1 MAKTKL
7 FEAWSFRL
15 QQPAPFDDPKYAG
28 SKSMGFSQYNTS
40 STAQKSTLH
49 APTMRALLAYAK
61 LVSATENGQSVDGL
75 GAIGHQGTTYRIS
88 EYRSA
93 NKTDCVVFNPVTGK
107 FNAAQVEDGTQAL
120 KPYSVGAGNGTG
132 SGLLFCLM
140 PVLNE
145 DDEFR
150 QKFQE
155 FVSLLESG
163 WADMDAAFECALTL
177 CDNVY
182 RRIEN
187 SKQLGSD
194 GVKISI
200 PTTGNISV
208 ITQMAMD
215 SGNYAPTGASYGE
228 FTIMQMSGTPTAK
241 ASSFQKE
248 DFVAKYALSNRT
260 LTARELAMVPT
271 LPDWYI
277 IPKEVVRVCE
287 HAKVTTASSQP
298 MRNFLF
304 RGEAGTGKTMGAKA
318 IAAGLGLPYMKYTCS
333 ANTEIFDFTGMIFPE
348 TDAVSTGSSE
358 LDRERE
364 ILKSMGGISYANVA
378 KLLRLPDLDDMD
390 YDPAGVYQAL
400 TGVENL
406 AATVQDCMSVVLEKV
421 TEKVQALSK
430 RAENRQSSGQNY
442 TYVETDFVKALK
454 HGYLVEV
461 QEPSTIIQPGVL
473 VGLNSLLE
481 QEGSITLPT
490 GEIIRRHPDT
500 VVIVTTN
507 VSYEGCR
514 QMNQSVV
521 DRMSLVKDIELP
533 EPEVMVQRAMAV
545 TGCADEYLV
554 SQMVQVVNDMAD
566 YCRKNSITDGACGM
580 RSLIDWVISAEISGD
595 PYLSAKYTV
604 ISKATA
610 DEEDRE
616 ALITTILDPM
626 FAPKRKRTSA

>member
-1 MAKTKL
+1 MSVSINNLFNYSRSLPVPFDTMTNKKVKVASMYGAKT
-7 FEAWSFRL
+7 E
-15 QQPAPFDDPKYAG
+15 
-28 SKSMGFSQYNTS
+28 
-40 STAQKSTLH
+40 STLCGSVIKAVH
-49 APTMRALLAYAK
+49 AMCRC
-61 LVSATENGQSVDGL
+61 
-75 GAIGHQGTTYRIS
+75 I
-88 EYRSA
+88 
-93 NKTDCVVFNPVTGK
+93 
-107 FNAAQVEDGTQAL
+107 
-120 KPYSVGAGNGTG
+120 NGTG
-132 SGLLFCLM
+132 EGAVGQIDANKSVAEYKSSVGPDAYHLVVFDAASGSALASVYDKNTELIEQYVAHPSRRDGAAIFFALM
-140 PVLNE
+140 PFLMSDAE
-145 DDEFR
+145 FDET
-150 QKFQE
+150 FQE
-155 FVSLLESG
+155 YYDQFIAGYPDMAKATESM
-163 WADMDAAFECALTL
+163 AIL
-177 CDNVY
+177 CDNAY
-182 RRIEN
+182 RRIKDDTCPAHIN
-187 SKQLGSD
+187 ITVDKSGNLMRVSQGQL
-194 GVKISI
+194 
-200 PTTGNISV
+200 
-208 ITQMAMD
+208 D
-215 SGNYAPTGASYGE
+215 SGSFVPTSVTAGE
-228 FTIMQMSGTPTAK
+228 FTIFAK
-241 ASSFQKE
+241 TGPAVIKKAGVVVE
-248 DFVAKYALSNRT
+248 HTDFVGKYPLTPGRT
-260 LTARELAMVPT
+260 LSALELSLIPK
-271 LPDWYI
+271 LPEWYI
-277 IPKEVVRVCE
+277 IPPEVVDICK
-287 HAKVTTASSQP
+287 HAQKTTGRPMQ
-298 MRNFLF
+298 MRNFLL
-304 RGEAGTGKTMGAKA
+304 RGPAGTGKTMGAKA

-348 TDAVSTGSSE
+348 TDAVSTGSPE

-378 KLLRLPDLDDMD
+378 KLMRLPDLDDMD

-521 DRMSLVKDIELP
+521 DRMSLVKDIDLP

>member
-1 MAKTKL
+1 MSVSINNLFNYSRSLPVPFDTMTNKKVKVASMYGAKT
-7 FEAWSFRL
+7 E
-15 QQPAPFDDPKYAG
+15 
-28 SKSMGFSQYNTS
+28 
-40 STAQKSTLH
+40 STLCASVIKAVH
-49 APTMRALLAYAK
+49 AMCR
-61 LVSATENGQSVDGL
+61 
-75 GAIGHQGTTYRIS
+75 
-88 EYRSA
+88 
-93 NKTDCVVFNPVTGK
+93 CM
-107 FNAAQVEDGTQAL
+107 
-120 KPYSVGAGNGTG
+120 NGTG
-132 SGLLFCLM
+132 EGAVGQIDTNKSVAEYKSSVGPDAYHLVVFDAASGSALASVYDKNTELIEQYVAHPSQRDGAAIFFALM
-140 PVLNE
+140 PFLMSDAE
-145 DDEFR
+145 FDET
-150 QKFQE
+150 FQE
-155 FVSLLESG
+155 YYDQFIAGYPDMAKATESM
-163 WADMDAAFECALTL
+163 AIL
-177 CDNVY
+177 CDNAY
-182 RRIEN
+182 RRIKDDTCPAHIN
-187 SKQLGSD
+187 ITVDKSGNLMRVSQGQL
-194 GVKISI
+194 
-200 PTTGNISV
+200 
-208 ITQMAMD
+208 D
-215 SGNYAPTGASYGE
+215 SGSFVPTSVTAGE
-228 FTIMQMSGTPTAK
+228 FTIFAK
-241 ASSFQKE
+241 TGPAVIKKAGVVVE
-248 DFVAKYALSNRT
+248 HTDFVGKYLLTPGRT
-260 LTARELAMVPT
+260 LSALELSLIPK
-271 LPDWYI
+271 LPEWYI
-277 IPKEVVRVCE
+277 IPPEVVDICK
-287 HAKVTTASSQP
+287 HAQKTTGRPMQ
-298 MRNFLF
+298 MRNFLL
-304 RGEAGTGKTMGAKA
+304 RGPAGTGKTMGAKA

-348 TDAVSTGSSE
+348 TDAVSTGSPE

-378 KLLRLPDLDDMD
+378 KLMRLPDLDDMD

-514 QMNQSVV
+514 SMNQSVV

-626 FAPKRKRTSA
+626 FAPKRKQTSA

>member
-1 MAKTKL
+1 MSVSINNLFNYSRSLPVPFDTMTNKKVKVASMYGAKT
-7 FEAWSFRL
+7 E
-15 QQPAPFDDPKYAG
+15 
-28 SKSMGFSQYNTS
+28 
-40 STAQKSTLH
+40 STLCGSVIKAVH
-49 APTMRALLAYAK
+49 AMCR
-61 LVSATENGQSVDGL
+61 
-75 GAIGHQGTTYRIS
+75 
-88 EYRSA
+88 
-93 NKTDCVVFNPVTGK
+93 CM
-107 FNAAQVEDGTQAL
+107 
-120 KPYSVGAGNGTG
+120 NGTG
-132 SGLLFCLM
+132 EGAVGQIDTNKSVAEYKSSVGPDAYHIVVFDAASGSALASVYDKNTELIEQYVAHPSQRDGAAIFFALM
-140 PVLNE
+140 PFLMSDAE
-145 DDEFR
+145 FDET
-150 QKFQE
+150 FQE
-155 FVSLLESG
+155 YYDQFIAGYPDMAKATESM
-163 WADMDAAFECALTL
+163 AIL
-177 CDNVY
+177 CDNAY
-182 RRIEN
+182 RRIKDDTCPAHIN
-187 SKQLGSD
+187 ITVDKSGNLMRVSQGQL
-194 GVKISI
+194 
-200 PTTGNISV
+200 
-208 ITQMAMD
+208 D
-215 SGNYAPTGASYGE
+215 SGSFVPTSVTAGE
-228 FTIMQMSGTPTAK
+228 FTIFAK
-241 ASSFQKE
+241 TGPAVIKKAGVVVE
-248 DFVAKYALSNRT
+248 HTDFVGKYPLTPGRT
-260 LTARELAMVPT
+260 LSALELSLIPK
-271 LPDWYI
+271 LPEWYI
-277 IPKEVVRVCE
+277 IPPEVVDICK
-287 HAKVTTASSQP
+287 HAQKTTGRPMQ
-298 MRNFLF
+298 MRNFLL
-304 RGEAGTGKTMGAKA
+304 RGPAGTGKTMGAKA

-430 RAENRQSSGQNY
+430 RTENRQSSGQNY

>member
-1 MAKTKL
+1 MSVSINNLFNYSRSLPVPFDTMTNKKVKVASMYGAKT
-7 FEAWSFRL
+7 E
-15 QQPAPFDDPKYAG
+15 
-28 SKSMGFSQYNTS
+28 
-40 STAQKSTLH
+40 STLCGSVIKAVH
-49 APTMRALLAYAK
+49 AMCR
-61 LVSATENGQSVDGL
+61 
-75 GAIGHQGTTYRIS
+75 
-88 EYRSA
+88 
-93 NKTDCVVFNPVTGK
+93 CM
-107 FNAAQVEDGTQAL
+107 
-120 KPYSVGAGNGTG
+120 NGTG
-132 SGLLFCLM
+132 EGAVGQIDTNKSVAEYKSSIGPDAYHLVVFDAASGSALASVYDKNTELIEQYVAHPSQRDGAAIFFALM
-140 PVLNE
+140 PFLMSDAE
-145 DDEFR
+145 FDET
-150 QKFQE
+150 FQE
-155 FVSLLESG
+155 YYDQFIAGYPDMAKATESM
-163 WADMDAAFECALTL
+163 AIL
-177 CDNVY
+177 CDNAY
-182 RRIEN
+182 RRIKDDTCPAHIN
-187 SKQLGSD
+187 ITVDKSGNLMRVSQGQL
-194 GVKISI
+194 
-200 PTTGNISV
+200 
-208 ITQMAMD
+208 D
-215 SGNYAPTGASYGE
+215 SGSFVPTSVTAGE
-228 FTIMQMSGTPTAK
+228 FTIFAK
-241 ASSFQKE
+241 TGPAVIKKAGVVVE
-248 DFVAKYALSNRT
+248 HTDFVGKYPLTPGRT
-260 LTARELAMVPT
+260 LSALEQSLIPK
-271 LPDWYI
+271 LPEWYI
-277 IPKEVVRVCE
+277 IPPEVVDICK
-287 HAKVTTASSQP
+287 HAQKTTGRPMQ
-298 MRNFLF
+298 MRNFLL
-304 RGEAGTGKTMGAKA
+304 RGPAGTGKTMGAKT

-348 TDAVSTGSSE
+348 TDAVSTGSPE

-378 KLLRLPDLDDMD
+378 KLMRFPDLDDMD

-430 RAENRQSSGQNY
+430 RAETRQSSGQNY

-521 DRMSLVKDIELP
+521 DRMSLVKDIDLP

>member
-1 MAKTKL
+1 MSVSINNLFNYSRSLPVPFDTMTNKKVKVASMYGAKT
-7 FEAWSFRL
+7 E
-15 QQPAPFDDPKYAG
+15 
-28 SKSMGFSQYNTS
+28 
-40 STAQKSTLH
+40 STLCGSVIKAVH
-49 APTMRALLAYAK
+49 AMCR
-61 LVSATENGQSVDGL
+61 
-75 GAIGHQGTTYRIS
+75 
-88 EYRSA
+88 
-93 NKTDCVVFNPVTGK
+93 CM
-107 FNAAQVEDGTQAL
+107 
-120 KPYSVGAGNGTG
+120 NGTG
-132 SGLLFCLM
+132 EGAVGQIDTNKSVAEYKSSVGPDAYHIVVFDAASGSALASVYDKNTELIEQYVAHPSQRDGAAIFFALM
-140 PVLNE
+140 PFLMSDVE
-145 DDEFR
+145 FDET
-150 QKFQE
+150 FQE
-155 FVSLLESG
+155 YYDQFIAGYPDMAKATESM
-163 WADMDAAFECALTL
+163 AIL
-177 CDNVY
+177 CDNAY
-182 RRIEN
+182 RRIKDDTCPAHIN
-187 SKQLGSD
+187 ITVDKSGNLMRVSQGQL
-194 GVKISI
+194 
-200 PTTGNISV
+200 
-208 ITQMAMD
+208 D
-215 SGNYAPTGASYGE
+215 SGSFVPTSVTAGE
-228 FTIMQMSGTPTAK
+228 FTIFAK
-241 ASSFQKE
+241 TGPAVIKKAGVVVE
-248 DFVAKYALSNRT
+248 HTDFVGKYPLTPGRT
-260 LTARELAMVPT
+260 LSALELSLIPK
-271 LPDWYI
+271 LPEWYI
-277 IPKEVVRVCE
+277 IPPEVVDICK
-287 HAKVTTASSQP
+287 HAQKTTGRPMQ
-298 MRNFLF
+298 MRNFLL
-304 RGEAGTGKTMGAKA
+304 RGPAGTGKTMGAKA

-378 KLLRLPDLDDMD
+378 KLMRLPDLDDMD

-430 RAENRQSSGQNY
+430 RAENHQSSGQNY

-514 QMNQSVV
+514 SMNQSVV

>member
-1 MAKTKL
+1 MSVSINNLFNYSRSLPVPFDTMTNKKVKVASMYGAKT
-7 FEAWSFRL
+7 E
-15 QQPAPFDDPKYAG
+15 
-28 SKSMGFSQYNTS
+28 
-40 STAQKSTLH
+40 STLCGSVIKAVH
-49 APTMRALLAYAK
+49 AMCR
-61 LVSATENGQSVDGL
+61 
-75 GAIGHQGTTYRIS
+75 
-88 EYRSA
+88 
-93 NKTDCVVFNPVTGK
+93 CM
-107 FNAAQVEDGTQAL
+107 
-120 KPYSVGAGNGTG
+120 NGTG
-132 SGLLFCLM
+132 EGAVGQIDTNKSVAEYKSSVGPDAYHLVVFDAASGSALASVYDKNTELIEQYVAHPSQRDGAAIFFALM
-140 PVLNE
+140 PFLMSDAE
-145 DDEFR
+145 FDET
-150 QKFQE
+150 FQE
-155 FVSLLESG
+155 YYDQFIAGYPDMAKATESM
-163 WADMDAAFECALTL
+163 AIL
-177 CDNVY
+177 CDNAY
-182 RRIEN
+182 RRIKDDTCPAHIN
-187 SKQLGSD
+187 ITVDKSGNLMRVSQGQL
-194 GVKISI
+194 
-200 PTTGNISV
+200 
-208 ITQMAMD
+208 D
-215 SGNYAPTGASYGE
+215 SGSFVPTSVTAGE
-228 FTIMQMSGTPTAK
+228 FTIFAK
-241 ASSFQKE
+241 TGPAVIKKAGVVVE
-248 DFVAKYALSNRT
+248 HTDFVGKYPLTPGRT
-260 LTARELAMVPT
+260 LSALEQSLIPK
-271 LPDWYI
+271 LPEWYI
-277 IPKEVVRVCE
+277 IPPEVVDICK
-287 HAKVTTASSQP
+287 HAQKTTGRPMQ
-298 MRNFLF
+298 MRNFLL
-304 RGEAGTGKTMGAKA
+304 RGPAGTGKTMGAKA

-348 TDAVSTGSSE
+348 TDAVSTGSLE

-378 KLLRLPDLDDMD
+378 KLMRLPDLDDMD
-390 YDPAGVYQAL
+390 YDPASVYQAL

>member
-215 SGNYAPTGASYGE
+215 SGNYSDLDALGRCGTACASIGQDLMPTESRGSIGMVKPTGWHTVRYDDLVDGKYLYNRCHLIGYQLTGENANTKNLITGTRYLNIEGMLPFENMVADYIEETNNHVLYRVTPIFEGNNLLANGVLMEGYSVEDKGAGVSYCVFAYNVQPGIEIDYATGE
-228 FTIMQMSGTPTAK
+228 SKLADGAQQEEQKTATVTPT
-241 ASSFQKE
+241 
-248 DFVAKYALSNRT
+248 
-260 LTARELAMVPT
+260 
-271 LPDWYI
+271 
-277 IPKEVVRVCE
+277 
-287 HAKVTTASSQP
+287 
-298 MRNFLF
+298 
-304 RGEAGTGKTMGAKA
+304 
-318 IAAGLGLPYMKYTCS
+318 
-333 ANTEIFDFTGMIFPE
+333 
-348 TDAVSTGSSE
+348 
-358 LDRERE
+358 
-364 ILKSMGGISYANVA
+364 
-378 KLLRLPDLDDMD
+378 
-390 YDPAGVYQAL
+390 
-400 TGVENL
+400 
-406 AATVQDCMSVVLEKV
+406 
-421 TEKVQALSK
+421 
-430 RAENRQSSGQNY
+430 
-442 TYVETDFVKALK
+442 
-454 HGYLVEV
+454 
-461 QEPSTIIQPGVL
+461 PS
-473 VGLNSLLE
+473 
-481 QEGSITLPT
+481 
-490 GEIIRRHPDT
+490 
-500 VVIVTTN
+500 
-507 VSYEGCR
+507 
-514 QMNQSVV
+514 
-521 DRMSLVKDIELP
+521 P
-533 EPEVMVQRAMAV
+533 EPEKQEPV
-545 TGCADEYLV
+545 TGSEASQADYILNTNTKKFHYPTC
-554 SQMVQVVNDMAD
+554 SSVNDMKE
-566 YCRKNSITDGACGM
+566 KNKQEFFGTRDETIALGYSPCG
-580 RSLIDWVISAEISGD
+580 RCK
-595 PYLSAKYTV
+595 P
-604 ISKATA
+604 
-610 DEEDRE
+610 
-616 ALITTILDPM
+616 
-626 FAPKRKRTSA
+626 

>member
-1 MAKTKL
+1 MSVSINNLFNYSRSLPVPFDTMTNKKVKVASMYGAKT
-7 FEAWSFRL
+7 E
-15 QQPAPFDDPKYAG
+15 
-28 SKSMGFSQYNTS
+28 
-40 STAQKSTLH
+40 STLCGSVIKAVH
-49 APTMRALLAYAK
+49 AMCR
-61 LVSATENGQSVDGL
+61 
-75 GAIGHQGTTYRIS
+75 
-88 EYRSA
+88 
-93 NKTDCVVFNPVTGK
+93 CM
-107 FNAAQVEDGTQAL
+107 
-120 KPYSVGAGNGTG
+120 NGTG
-132 SGLLFCLM
+132 EGAVGQIDTNKSVAEYKSSVGPDAYHLVVFDAASGSALASVYDKNTELIEQYVAHPSQRDGAAIFFALM
-140 PVLNE
+140 PFLMSDAE
-145 DDEFR
+145 FDET
-150 QKFQE
+150 FQE
-155 FVSLLESG
+155 YYDQFIAGYPDMAKATESM
-163 WADMDAAFECALTL
+163 AIL
-177 CDNVY
+177 CDNAY
-182 RRIEN
+182 RRIKDDTCPAHIN
-187 SKQLGSD
+187 ITVDKSGNLMRVSQGQL
-194 GVKISI
+194 
-200 PTTGNISV
+200 
-208 ITQMAMD
+208 D
-215 SGNYAPTGASYGE
+215 SGSFVPTSVTAGE
-228 FTIMQMSGTPTAK
+228 FTIFAK
-241 ASSFQKE
+241 TGPAVIKKAGVVVE
-248 DFVAKYALSNRT
+248 HTDFVGKYPLTPGRT
-260 LTARELAMVPT
+260 LSALELSLIPK
-271 LPDWYI
+271 LPEWYI
-277 IPKEVVRVCE
+277 IPPEVVDICK
-287 HAKVTTASSQP
+287 HAQKTTGRPMQ
-298 MRNFLF
+298 MRNFLL
-304 RGEAGTGKTMGAKA
+304 RGPAGTGKTMGAKA

-378 KLLRLPDLDDMD
+378 KLLRFPDLDDMD

-514 QMNQSVV
+514 SMNQSVV

>member
-1 MAKTKL
+1 MSVSINNLFNYSRSLPVPFDTMTNKKVKVASMYGAKT
-7 FEAWSFRL
+7 E
-15 QQPAPFDDPKYAG
+15 
-28 SKSMGFSQYNTS
+28 
-40 STAQKSTLH
+40 STLCGSVIKAVH
-49 APTMRALLAYAK
+49 AMCR
-61 LVSATENGQSVDGL
+61 
-75 GAIGHQGTTYRIS
+75 
-88 EYRSA
+88 
-93 NKTDCVVFNPVTGK
+93 CM
-107 FNAAQVEDGTQAL
+107 
-120 KPYSVGAGNGTG
+120 NGTG
-132 SGLLFCLM
+132 EGAVGQIDTNKSVAEYKSSVGPDAYHLVVFDAASGSALASVYDKNTELIEQYVAHPSQRDGAAIFFALM
-140 PVLNE
+140 PFLMSDVE
-145 DDEFR
+145 FDET
-150 QKFQE
+150 FQE
-155 FVSLLESG
+155 YYDQFIAGYPDMAKATESM
-163 WADMDAAFECALTL
+163 AIL
-177 CDNVY
+177 CDNAY
-182 RRIEN
+182 RRIKDDTCPAHIN
-187 SKQLGSD
+187 ITVDKSGNLMRVSQGQL
-194 GVKISI
+194 
-200 PTTGNISV
+200 
-208 ITQMAMD
+208 D
-215 SGNYAPTGASYGE
+215 SGSFVPTSVTAGE
-228 FTIMQMSGTPTAK
+228 FTIFAK
-241 ASSFQKE
+241 TGPAVIKKAGVVVE
-248 DFVAKYALSNRT
+248 HTDFVGKYPLTPGRT
-260 LTARELAMVPT
+260 LSALELSLIPK
-271 LPDWYI
+271 LPEWYI
-277 IPKEVVRVCE
+277 IPPEVVDICK
-287 HAKVTTASSQP
+287 HAQKTTGRPMQ
-298 MRNFLF
+298 MRNFLL
-304 RGEAGTGKTMGAKA
+304 RGPAGTGKTMGAKA

-348 TDAVSTGSSE
+348 TDAVSTGSPE

-378 KLLRLPDLDDMD
+378 KLMRLPDLDDMD

-554 SQMVQVVNDMAD
+554 SQMVQVVNDMVD

>member
-1 MAKTKL
+1 MSVSINNL
-7 FEAWSFRL
+7 FNYSRSL
-15 QQPAPFDDPKYAG
+15 PVPFDTMTNKKVKVA
-28 SKSMGFSQYNTS
+28 SMYGVKTE
-40 STAQKSTLH
+40 STLCGSVIKAVH
-49 APTMRALLAYAK
+49 AMCR
-61 LVSATENGQSVDGL
+61 
-75 GAIGHQGTTYRIS
+75 
-88 EYRSA
+88 
-93 NKTDCVVFNPVTGK
+93 CM
-107 FNAAQVEDGTQAL
+107 
-120 KPYSVGAGNGTG
+120 NGTG
-132 SGLLFCLM
+132 EGAVGQIDTNKSVAEYKSSVGPDAYHLVVFDAASGSALASVYDKNTELIEQYVAHPSQRDGAAIFFALM
-140 PVLNE
+140 PFLMSDAE
-145 DDEFR
+145 FDET
-150 QKFQE
+150 FQE
-155 FVSLLESG
+155 YYDQFIAGYPDMAKATESM
-163 WADMDAAFECALTL
+163 AIL
-177 CDNVY
+177 CDNAY
-182 RRIEN
+182 RRIKDDTCPAHIN
-187 SKQLGSD
+187 ITVDKSGNLMRVSQGQL
-194 GVKISI
+194 
-200 PTTGNISV
+200 
-208 ITQMAMD
+208 D
-215 SGNYAPTGASYGE
+215 SGSFVPTSVTAGE
-228 FTIMQMSGTPTAK
+228 FTIFAK
-241 ASSFQKE
+241 TGPAVIKKAGVVVE
-248 DFVAKYALSNRT
+248 HTDFVGKYPLTPGRT
-260 LTARELAMVPT
+260 LSALELSLIPK
-271 LPDWYI
+271 LPEWYI
-277 IPKEVVRVCE
+277 IPPEVVDICK
-287 HAKVTTASSQP
+287 HAQKTTGRPMQ
-298 MRNFLF
+298 MRNFLL
-304 RGEAGTGKTMGAKA
+304 RGPAGTGKTMGAKA

-348 TDAVSTGSSE
+348 TDAVSTGSPE

-378 KLLRLPDLDDMD
+378 KLMRFPDLDDMD

-430 RAENRQSSGQNY
+430 RAETCQSSGQNY

>member
-1 MAKTKL
+1 MSVSINNLFNYSRSLPVPFDTMTNKKVKVASMYGAKT
-7 FEAWSFRL
+7 E
-15 QQPAPFDDPKYAG
+15 
-28 SKSMGFSQYNTS
+28 
-40 STAQKSTLH
+40 STLCGSVIKAVH
-49 APTMRALLAYAK
+49 AMCR
-61 LVSATENGQSVDGL
+61 
-75 GAIGHQGTTYRIS
+75 
-88 EYRSA
+88 
-93 NKTDCVVFNPVTGK
+93 CM
-107 FNAAQVEDGTQAL
+107 
-120 KPYSVGAGNGTG
+120 NGTG
-132 SGLLFCLM
+132 EGAVGQIDANKSVAEYKSSVGPDAYHLVVFDAASGSALASVYDKNTELIEQYVAHPSQRDGAAIFFALM
-140 PVLNE
+140 PFLMSDAE
-145 DDEFR
+145 FDET
-150 QKFQE
+150 FQE
-155 FVSLLESG
+155 YYDQFIAGYPDMAKATESM
-163 WADMDAAFECALTL
+163 AIL
-177 CDNVY
+177 CDNAY
-182 RRIEN
+182 RRIKDDTCPAHIN
-187 SKQLGSD
+187 ITVDKSGNLMRVSQGQL
-194 GVKISI
+194 
-200 PTTGNISV
+200 
-208 ITQMAMD
+208 D
-215 SGNYAPTGASYGE
+215 SGSFVPTSVTAGE
-228 FTIMQMSGTPTAK
+228 FTIFAK
-241 ASSFQKE
+241 TGPAVIKKAGVVVE
-248 DFVAKYALSNRT
+248 HTDFVGKYPLTPGRT
-260 LTARELAMVPT
+260 LSALELSLIPK
-271 LPDWYI
+271 LPEWYI
-277 IPKEVVRVCE
+277 IPPEVVDICK
-287 HAKVTTASSQP
+287 HAQKTTGRPMQ
-298 MRNFLF
+298 MRNFLL
-304 RGEAGTGKTMGAKA
+304 RGPAGTGKTMGAKA

-378 KLLRLPDLDDMD
+378 ELMRLPDLDDMD

-514 QMNQSVV
+514 SMNQSVV

-626 FAPKRKRTSA
+626 FAPKRKRTTA

>member
-1 MAKTKL
+1 MSVSINNLFNYSRSLPVPFDTMTNKKVKVASMYGAKT
-7 FEAWSFRL
+7 E
-15 QQPAPFDDPKYAG
+15 
-28 SKSMGFSQYNTS
+28 
-40 STAQKSTLH
+40 STLCASVIKAVH
-49 APTMRALLAYAK
+49 AMCR
-61 LVSATENGQSVDGL
+61 
-75 GAIGHQGTTYRIS
+75 
-88 EYRSA
+88 
-93 NKTDCVVFNPVTGK
+93 CM
-107 FNAAQVEDGTQAL
+107 
-120 KPYSVGAGNGTG
+120 NGTG
-132 SGLLFCLM
+132 EGAVGQIDTNKSVAEYKSSVGPDAYHLVVFDAASGSALASVYDKNTELIEQYVAHPSQRDGAAIFFALM
-140 PVLNE
+140 PFLMSDAE
-145 DDEFR
+145 FDET
-150 QKFQE
+150 FQE
-155 FVSLLESG
+155 YYDQFIAGYPDMAKATESM
-163 WADMDAAFECALTL
+163 AIL
-177 CDNVY
+177 CDNAY
-182 RRIEN
+182 RRIKDDTCPAHIN
-187 SKQLGSD
+187 ITVDKSGNLMRVSQGQL
-194 GVKISI
+194 
-200 PTTGNISV
+200 
-208 ITQMAMD
+208 D
-215 SGNYAPTGASYGE
+215 SGSFVPTSVTAGE
-228 FTIMQMSGTPTAK
+228 FTIFAK
-241 ASSFQKE
+241 TGPAVIKKAGVVVE
-248 DFVAKYALSNRT
+248 HTDFVGKYPLTPGRT
-260 LTARELAMVPT
+260 LSALELSLIPK
-271 LPDWYI
+271 LPEWYI
-277 IPKEVVRVCE
+277 IPPEVVDICK
-287 HAKVTTASSQP
+287 HAQKTTGRPMQ
-298 MRNFLF
+298 MRNFLL
-304 RGEAGTGKTMGAKA
+304 RGPAGTGKTMGAKA

-348 TDAVSTGSSE
+348 TDAVSTGSPE

-378 KLLRLPDLDDMD
+378 KLMRLPDLDDMD

-514 QMNQSVV
+514 SMNQSVV
-521 DRMSLVKDIELP
+521 DRMSLVKDIGLP

-626 FAPKRKRTSA
+626 FAPKRKRTLA

>member
-1 MAKTKL
+1 MSVSINNLFNYSRSLPVPFDTMTNKKVKVASMYGAKT
-7 FEAWSFRL
+7 E
-15 QQPAPFDDPKYAG
+15 
-28 SKSMGFSQYNTS
+28 
-40 STAQKSTLH
+40 STLCGSVIKAVH
-49 APTMRALLAYAK
+49 AMCR
-61 LVSATENGQSVDGL
+61 
-75 GAIGHQGTTYRIS
+75 
-88 EYRSA
+88 
-93 NKTDCVVFNPVTGK
+93 CM
-107 FNAAQVEDGTQAL
+107 
-120 KPYSVGAGNGTG
+120 NGTG
-132 SGLLFCLM
+132 EGAVGQIDTNKSVAEYKSSVGPDAYHLVVFDAASGSALASVYDKNTELIEQYVAHPSQRDGAAIFFALM
-140 PVLNE
+140 PFLMSDAE
-145 DDEFR
+145 FDET
-150 QKFQE
+150 FQE
-155 FVSLLESG
+155 YYDQFIAGYPDMAKATESM
-163 WADMDAAFECALTL
+163 AIL
-177 CDNVY
+177 CDNAY
-182 RRIEN
+182 RRIKDDTCPAHIN
-187 SKQLGSD
+187 ITVDKSGNLMRVSQGQL
-194 GVKISI
+194 
-200 PTTGNISV
+200 
-208 ITQMAMD
+208 D
-215 SGNYAPTGASYGE
+215 SGSFVPTSVTAGE
-228 FTIMQMSGTPTAK
+228 FTIFAK
-241 ASSFQKE
+241 TGPAVIKKAGVVVE
-248 DFVAKYALSNRT
+248 HTDFVGKYPLTPGRT
-260 LTARELAMVPT
+260 LSALELSLIPK
-271 LPDWYI
+271 LPEWYI
-277 IPKEVVRVCE
+277 IPPEVVDICK
-287 HAKVTTASSQP
+287 HAQKTTGRPMQ
-298 MRNFLF
+298 MRNFLL
-304 RGEAGTGKTMGAKA
+304 RGPAGTGKTMGAKA

-406 AATVQDCMSVVLEKV
+406 AATVQDCMSVVLGKV

-514 QMNQSVV
+514 SMNQSVV

>member
-1 MAKTKL
+1 MSVSINNLFNYSRSLPVPFDTMTNKKVKVASMYGAKT
-7 FEAWSFRL
+7 E
-15 QQPAPFDDPKYAG
+15 
-28 SKSMGFSQYNTS
+28 
-40 STAQKSTLH
+40 STLCGSVIKAVH
-49 APTMRALLAYAK
+49 AMCR
-61 LVSATENGQSVDGL
+61 
-75 GAIGHQGTTYRIS
+75 
-88 EYRSA
+88 
-93 NKTDCVVFNPVTGK
+93 CM
-107 FNAAQVEDGTQAL
+107 
-120 KPYSVGAGNGTG
+120 NGTG
-132 SGLLFCLM
+132 EGAVGQIDTNKSVAEYKSSVGPDAYHLVVFDAASGSALASVYDKNTELIEQYVAHPSQRDGAAIFFALM
-140 PVLNE
+140 PFLMSDAE
-145 DDEFR
+145 FDET
-150 QKFQE
+150 FQE
-155 FVSLLESG
+155 YYDQFIAGYPDMAKATESM
-163 WADMDAAFECALTL
+163 AIL
-177 CDNVY
+177 CDNAY
-182 RRIEN
+182 RRIKDDTCPAHIN
-187 SKQLGSD
+187 ITVDKSGNLMRVSQGQL
-194 GVKISI
+194 
-200 PTTGNISV
+200 
-208 ITQMAMD
+208 D
-215 SGNYAPTGASYGE
+215 SGSFVPTSVTAGE
-228 FTIMQMSGTPTAK
+228 FTIFAK
-241 ASSFQKE
+241 TGAAVIKKAGVVVE
-248 DFVAKYALSNRT
+248 HTDFVGKYPLTPGRT
-260 LTARELAMVPT
+260 LSALELSLIPK
-271 LPDWYI
+271 LPEWYI
-277 IPKEVVRVCE
+277 IPPEVVDICK
-287 HAKVTTASSQP
+287 HAQKTTGRPMQ
-298 MRNFLF
+298 MRNFLL
-304 RGEAGTGKTMGAKA
+304 RGPAGTGKTMGAKA

-358 LDRERE
+358 LDREHE